1 MEYLIMFV
9 CALPALILI
18 FLIWPLTLGATLGIK
33 NNLDRYLIGF
43 AAVQALFFIVYVPA
57 ICFSWSS
64 RVLTYTAA
72 IIITVVGIGGALL
85 RYYRAPSRKDFLA
98 LSKPNLAYLKNPFF
112 LVAIGIVFYELWV
125 YAVKEPYI
133 YGDDVTYIRMVTD
146 IVDTDTIY
154 TKTWAGQ
161 ADYLPLSEINFKYLF
176 TSYYPFLSMISIL
189 TKLHPLILCKTIIP
203 LIYLPTHYL
212 IVWRIA
218 DYLFNKE
225 TDNVARVNRQS
236 LFMFFYAILI
246 EFGHISYYTISRR
259 VTIWIYNSKSDC
271 FTLLI
276 PVLFFYMYCFLM
288 DNNEID
294 KLTDKCNML
303 YYQLLVLI
311 MAMACNSASLMGLIV
326 SPIVMV
332 IWYLIASIRKRSIRI
347 FIGSLWTLIPHL
359 VTGVLILNVANFNLW

>member
-1 MEYLIMFV
+1 MLV

-112 LVAIGIVFYELWV
+112 LIAICIILYEMWI
-125 YAVKEPYI
+125 YATKEPYI
-133 YGDDVTYIRMVTD
+133 YGDDVTYMTLVTRF
-146 IVDTDTIY
+146 VDTNSIY
-154 TKTWAGQ
+154 TKSWAGQ
-161 ADYLPLSEINFKYLF
+161 VVPTQLSEISYKYVF
-176 TSYYPFLSMISIL
+176 TSYYPFLGMISIL
-189 TKLHPLILCKTIIP
+189 SSIHPLILCKTILP

-218 DYLFNKE
+218 SYLFSE
-225 TDNVARVNRQS
+225 EQLVAKRIEKKS
-236 LFMFFYAILI
+236 LFLLFYSVLI
-246 EFGHISYYTISRR
+246 EFGQISYYTLSRR
-259 VTIWIYNSKSDC
+259 VTIWIYNGKSDC
-271 FTLLI
+271 FCLLLI
-276 PVLFFYMYCFLM
+276 ILFFYLFVFLTEASLVAIKGNSLEYM
-288 DNNEID
+288 H
-294 KLTDKCNML
+294 KP
-303 YYQLLVLI
+303 LLVVIL
-311 MAMACNSASLMGLIV
+311 ALACISSTLMGLLF
-326 SPIVMV
+326 SGIVMLV
-332 IWYLIASIRKRSIRI
+332 WYIIFAFRARSLRLLITN
-347 FIGSLWTLIPHL
+347 LWTLIPHL
-359 VTGVLILNVANFNLW
+359 VMTVLIVAFITT